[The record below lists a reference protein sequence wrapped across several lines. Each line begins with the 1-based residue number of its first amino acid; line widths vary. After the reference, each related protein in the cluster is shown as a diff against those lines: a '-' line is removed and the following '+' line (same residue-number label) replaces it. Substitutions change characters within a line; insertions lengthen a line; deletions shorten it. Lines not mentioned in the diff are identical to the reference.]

1 MLVFMRFIQTAYQTL
16 FCVNKMNFYSWE
28 MIRFL
33 IKNTKYRRFFANQYL
48 YFDKMCLSGTF
59 FAYGYQTDKI
69 MIRIIK

>member
-59 FAYGYQTDKI
+59 LRMD
-69 MIRIIK
+69 IKPTKL